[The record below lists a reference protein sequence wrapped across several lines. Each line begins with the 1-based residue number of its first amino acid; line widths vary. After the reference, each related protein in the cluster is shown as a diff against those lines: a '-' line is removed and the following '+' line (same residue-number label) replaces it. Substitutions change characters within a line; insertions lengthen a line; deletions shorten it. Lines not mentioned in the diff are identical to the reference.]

1 MNDINIINKKIGI
14 LDPKGLEL
22 NPLTGKEYSD
32 TYKEL
37 GKIWSKF
44 PAYEKSEDI
53 IKGIVENNVIL
64 ITSGTGSGKT
74 VLVPKYCLH
83 AFNYKGKIAVT
94 LPKQVITES
103 AAEFASKTLDVK
115 LGEHVGYKFRG
126 SNKKAYSQDNNL
138 LYATDGTIVAKIL
151 KDPTLKEFD
160 AVIIDEAHER
170 KVQIDFLLYLLKEV
184 IKNRPEFKL
193 IIMSATIDVTIFKK
207 YYDDFKFLHIDIGGK
222 TNYKITSKFLDK
234 NLKGNEY
241 IDEGINIIKKLL
253 NDEENGDNDG
263 DILFFVSS
271 ISETKSV
278 CEKLGI
284 GNNNHFCVEVYSGMD
299 KNRQILAQEKDLYK
313 EQYKKTR
320 KVAISTNVA
329 ESSLTIDGI
338 KFVIDSGL
346 ELYNYYDPEKRSNVL
361 EKQFITHAQAKQRM
375 GRAGRTSPGI
385 CYHLYTETT
394 FNKEMRKF
402 PEPEI
407 KKSNLDYEFLKL
419 LQIPSIKSIDN
430 LRKILKE
437 FIEPPSQLYID
448 SGLNTLQTLNLIDSN
463 GVTTLGKIVT
473 DLQMDPMEAMAF
485 FASHHLN
492 CAKEVAVILS
502 MIGASRA
509 SISQF
514 FNKPNEILLN
524 KKDNRMVLLNR
535 KFNESMISLTSKY
548 GDHITLL
555 SLFNKYLEK
564 KDNQKEFE
572 EFTYKYF
579 LRKDTLNKSKQ
590 TFNRVYGIYKRGL
603 LNKKITIDKLMD
615 FDIRHRVLTALYFG
629 FKMNSL
635 LISEAKADV
644 SKSSFINYS
653 FDPKSSSGRKK
664 RVLYHELFTTSG
676 KTNMNIISVI
686 TPHTLELYEMFVKV
700 LNNTDIE
707 SITYIVNDANSDGN
721 GDSDSNSDSDTD
733 SKTDSDKFDYKY

>member
-1 MNDINIINKKIGI
+1 MNDINIVNKKIGI
-14 LDPKGLEL
+14 LDPLGLEL

-53 IKGIVENNVIL
+53 IKGIIDNNVIL

-103 AAEFASKTLDVK
+103 AAEFAAKTLDIK
-115 LGEHVGYKFRG
+115 LGEQVGYKFRG
-126 SNKKAYSQDNNL
+126 SNKKAYSPNNNL

-207 YYDDFKFLHIDIGGK
+207 YYDDFKFLHLDIGGK

-253 NDEENGDNDG
+253 NEKEDG

-271 ISETKSV
+271 ISETKSI
-278 CEKLGI
+278 CEKLDSE
-284 GNNNHFCVEVYSGMD
+284 NNNHFCVEVYSGMD

-313 EQYKKTR
+313 EQYNKTR

-385 CYHLYTETT
+385 CYHLYTENT

-419 LQIPSIKSIDN
+419 LQIPSIQSVDN

-448 SGLNTLQTLNLIDSN
+448 SGLNTLQTLNLIDLN

-492 CAKEVAVILS
+492 CSKEVAVILS

-524 KKDNRMVLLNR
+524 KKDNRMIILNR

-555 SLFNKYLEK
+555 LLFNKYLENKDDK
-564 KDNQKEFE
+564 KKLE

-579 LRKDTLNKSKQ
+579 LRNDTLNKSKQ

-603 LNKKITIDKLMD
+603 LNKKMKIDKLMD

-629 FKMNSL
+629 FKINSS
-635 LISEAKADV
+635 LISDIKADI

-664 RVLYHELFTTSG
+664 KVLYHELFTTSG

-686 TPHTLELYEMFVKV
+686 TPHTLELYEIFVKV

-707 SITYIVNDANSDGN
+707 SMTYNKNDIVN
-721 GDSDSNSDSDTD
+721 DSNSD
-733 SKTDSDKFDYKY
+733 DSDSDSSNKFDYKY